1 MVISPSYVCF
11 LIVGISF
18 THISRRL
25 FDEGSL
31 HVVMAVQKVVL
42 KLFFVLKVFQ
52 LHDG

>member
-1 MVISPSYVCF
+1 MCVFLLSAFLLRISP
-11 LIVGISF
+11 
-18 THISRRL
+18 RRL

-52 LHDG
+52 LHDGQRETH